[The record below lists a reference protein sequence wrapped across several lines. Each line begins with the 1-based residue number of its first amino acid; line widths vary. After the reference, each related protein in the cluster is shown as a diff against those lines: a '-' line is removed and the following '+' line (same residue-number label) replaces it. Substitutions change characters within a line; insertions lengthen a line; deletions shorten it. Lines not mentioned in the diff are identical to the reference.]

1 MKLRACS
8 SRYKPLINHLFL
20 LYYKTYKRDDEADWV
35 VFVHGAGGSSSVWF
49 KQLKEYRQN
58 FNVLLVDLRGHGK
71 SQEVLQ
77 KYYEESYS
85 LEMAARDILTVVDDA
100 GIEKAH
106 FVGVSMGTIIIRTI
120 GELAPERVQSL
131 VMCGAIT
138 RLNIRSRFLV
148 SLGHLFKKVVPF
160 MWLYKLFAWIVMP
173 RKHHSESRN
182 LFVQEAQKLAKK
194 EFIKWFNITH
204 NVNPLLKYFREQE
217 LHIPTQ
223 YIMGSEDHL
232 FLPPVRNIIKSHTES
247 ILNVIDQCG
256 HVCNV
261 ERPDDF
267 NRLSISFIHRN

>member
-1 MKLRACS
+1 
-8 SRYKPLINHLFL
+8 
-20 LYYKTYKRDDEADWV
+20 
-35 VFVHGAGGSSSVWF
+35 
-49 KQLKEYRQN
+49 
-58 FNVLLVDLRGHGK
+58 
-71 SQEVLQ
+71 
-77 KYYEESYS
+77 
-85 LEMAARDILTVVDDA
+85 
-100 GIEKAH
+100 
-106 FVGVSMGTIIIRTI
+106 
-120 GELAPERVQSL
+120 
-131 VMCGAIT
+131 
-138 RLNIRSRFLV
+138 
-148 SLGHLFKKVVPF
+148 

-173 RKHHSESRN
+173 RKRHSESRN